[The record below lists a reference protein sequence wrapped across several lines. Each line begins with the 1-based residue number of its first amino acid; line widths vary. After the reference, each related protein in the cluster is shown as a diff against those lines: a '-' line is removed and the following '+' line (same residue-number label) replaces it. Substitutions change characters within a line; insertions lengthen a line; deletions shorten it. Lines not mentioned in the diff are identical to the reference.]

1 MHVTECRSEY
11 EFSVLKERRLSRLI
25 SMNKDSQRENRWN
38 MGSEKATAR
47 CFRKMTFLDEYERS
61 QELS

>member
-25 SMNKDSQRENRWN
+25 SMNKAAQEENRWVK
-38 MGSEKATAR
+38 GS
-47 CFRKMTFLDEYERS
+47 RKSHCDASER
-61 QELS
+61 